1 MEEVTKP
8 YYNNPED
15 TTNSGYYVINQV
27 SGGGYTWEWNEPSEK
42 PDFPNE
48 VYGTI
53 TEALKSASKDWST
66 NGSGGNLS
74 HRLLKAA
81 MAYERQ
87 GL

>member
-1 MEEVTKP
+1 MEEVTRR
-8 YYNNPED
+8 YYWAPEIKD
-15 TTNSGYYVINQV
+15 SGYYIINQE
-27 SGGGYTWEWNEPSEK
+27 SDGGYIWVWNESSEG
-42 PDFPNE
+42 PDFSPE
-48 VYGTI
+48 SYKTI